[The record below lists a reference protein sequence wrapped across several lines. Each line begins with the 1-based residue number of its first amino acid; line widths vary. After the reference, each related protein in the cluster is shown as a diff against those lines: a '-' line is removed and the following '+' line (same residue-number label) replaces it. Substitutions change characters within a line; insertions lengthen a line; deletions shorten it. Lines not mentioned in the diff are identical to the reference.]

1 MSGSECTNLEER
13 LGSLLGLLR
22 TESGILDRIVYKGK
36 NQHRRC
42 PYFQYLLKVQR
53 DVKLLR
59 SSGVE
64 ETLSFLFQVISEK
77 KPTEMVAFFERLKK
91 KNTEGK
97 HNSQLRLLGIAR
109 LLSQVGEDMVEPI
122 LKAAIQ
128 ISYLLARSFF
138 MGFSLT
144 VLAILARLRVLVQQV
159 FREYHPPSGQYLML
173 ECVWDKDKFV
183 LLEKT
188 SKSSTESRDKEDIG
202 EVVLPLET
210 PPIQYET
217 IEISNEGDE
226 RMPKDVNKDSYV
238 EDILSPAEDNHISN
252 MPSDDSIKIIKN
264 QALKGCEDRKV
275 MLSKRSPKP
284 VSATVGS
291 PTEALAPLQTPRSIS
306 RPAFLAVRKSA
317 PAGKSKDAPS
327 KKAKVSHLSGVAG
340 ENEDPFFSML
350 TAGTKESLF

>member
-59 SSGVE
+59 SSGLE

-77 KPTEMVAFFERLKK
+77 KPPEMVAFFERLKK

-97 HNSQLRLLGIAR
+97 YNFQLRLLGIAR
-109 LLSQVGEDMVEPI
+109 LLSQMVEPI
-122 LKAAIQ
+122 LKAASN

-144 VLAILARLRVLVQQV
+144 VLAILARLRVLVQQILLDVVSVFNTFSSLSRKQHVVKLNKKGVEV
-159 FREYHPPSGQYLML
+159 FREYHPPSGEYLLL

-183 LLEKT
+183 LLEKAC
-188 SKSSTESRDKEDIG
+188 KSNTESRDKEDIG
-202 EVVLPLET
+202 EAVFPLET

-217 IEISNEGDE
+217 IEISNEG
-226 RMPKDVNKDSYV
+226 K
-238 EDILSPAEDNHISN
+238 
-252 MPSDDSIKIIKN
+252 
-264 QALKGCEDRKV
+264 
-275 MLSKRSPKP
+275 
-284 VSATVGS
+284 
-291 PTEALAPLQTPRSIS
+291 
-306 RPAFLAVRKSA
+306 
-317 PAGKSKDAPS
+317 
-327 KKAKVSHLSGVAG
+327 
-340 ENEDPFFSML
+340 
-350 TAGTKESLF
+350 